1 MNTNDSI
8 SQSHLARQRVTDDL
22 RRLLHDAESLIS
34 AARHDGS
41 SNIAAV
47 REQLETSVRE
57 ARQQLAQQQHAI
69 LDRARHSA
77 QRTSEYVH
85 VHPWTSMSAAAGAG
99 VLIGL
104 LLARR

>member
-1 MNTNDSI
+1 MHTNDSI

-22 RRLLHDAESLIS
+22 RRLVQDAESLIT

-41 SNIAAV
+41 SNVAAI
-47 REQLETSVRE
+47 RERLEASVSE
-57 ARQQLAQQQHAI
+57 ARQQISEHQHAI
-69 LDRARHSA
+69 LERARHSA

-99 VLIGL
+99 LLIGL